1 MNINVNGELHEV
13 RAQTLAAV
21 LEELGYGCARVATAL
36 NGTFVPAGLR
46 SSQNIREGAE
56 LEILA
61 PMQGG

>member
-1 MNINVNGELHEV
+1 MNINVNGEPHEV

-21 LEELGYGCARVATAL
+21 LEELGYGGARVATAL
-36 NGTFVPAGLR
+36 NGNFVPAGLR
-46 SSQNIREGAE
+46 SSQNLREGAE